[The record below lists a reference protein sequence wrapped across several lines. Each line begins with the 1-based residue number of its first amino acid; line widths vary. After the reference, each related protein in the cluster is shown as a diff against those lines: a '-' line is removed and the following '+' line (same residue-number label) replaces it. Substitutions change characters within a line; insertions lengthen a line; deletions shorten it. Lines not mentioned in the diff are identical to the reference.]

1 MRSPYPA
8 SRLKRD
14 SEEGRE
20 AAACVP
26 AGPCVVQ
33 LVGGRVDGL
42 EGVVEFAVGQE
53 SGIAGDVG
61 DVEFEAEA
69 ALELGVEVAL
79 SGSHP
84 SGVPVMTAGNEREP

>member
-1 MRSPYPA
+1 
-8 SRLKRD
+8 
-14 SEEGRE
+14 
-20 AAACVP
+20 
-26 AGPCVVQ
+26 VQ

-69 ALELGVEVAL
+69 ALELGSKWLVWQ
-79 SGSHP
+79 SPIGSPCHD
-84 SGVPVMTAGNEREP
+84 GRK